1 MNKLLFIALVF
12 ASTSAMAQNTSG
24 GQGGQGGGQQ
34 FEQRK
39 AAIVQHI
46 GDRIAKMQALQ
57 ACAQAAADPQS
68 LKACMPNRGQRGG
81 GGQDGGAQGGGEQ
94 PESGPGDDTGGQL

>member
-1 MNKLLFIALVF
+1 MNRLLFIALVF
-12 ASTSAMAQNTSG
+12 ASTAAMAQNTSG
-24 GQGGQGGGQQ
+24 GQGGQQ

-39 AAIVQHI
+39 AAIVQRI

-68 LKACMPNRGQRGG
+68 LKACMPNRGGRGG
-81 GGQDGGAQGGGEQ
+81 GSQGGGEQ
-94 PESGPGDDTGGQL
+94 PESGDGDDAGGQL